1 MQPQQRGSNVQEW
14 QGKSLSWAL
23 RAGVVEL
30 ELHRAPANEIGTEML
45 VELEKFVDALNDM
58 RDSTSAMLI
67 YSSMKSG
74 FSAGADLREL
84 YAGMQQTDVGG
95 RVSGVRDFIERIHRV
110 LNAIDTWPHPTV
122 AAVHGVCFGGGLELA
137 LTADIIVAD
146 KMARFCFPEL
156 RLGLIPGF
164 GGIPRLKRDMGNAIV
179 RDLLLTGRSLNA
191 ARAHSAGLVA
201 QLSGEG
207 ESLRVARS
215 VLQQIGKFDARTAS
229 AAKEFIKPIPYGDLV
244 REMDLFCDL
253 IQRPAVVEGLRRFV
267 ESTDAQP
274 YLP

>member
-1 MQPQQRGSNVQEW
+1 MQEW

-23 RAGVVEL
+23 REGVVEL
-30 ELHRAPANEIGTEML
+30 ELHRQPANEIGTEML
-45 VELEKFVDALNDM
+45 VELEKFVGALNDL
-58 RDSTSAMLI
+58 RESSWAMLI
-67 YSSMKSG
+67 HSSMKPG

-84 YAGMQQTDVGG
+84 YEGIQATDVDG

-122 AAVHGVCFGGGLELA
+122 AAVHGVCFGGGLDLA
-137 LTADIIVAD
+137 LTVDIIVAD

-164 GGIPRLKRDMGNAIV
+164 GGIPRLKRDMGNALV
-179 RDLLLTGRSLNA
+179 RDLLMTGRSLNA
-191 ARAHSAGLVA
+191 TRAHAVGLVA

-207 ESLRVARS
+207 ESLRVARG
-215 VLQQIGKFDARTAS
+215 VVQQIKKFDMHTTS
-229 AAKEFIKPIPYGDLV
+229 AAKEFIKPIPYGELV
-244 REMDLFCDL
+244 REIDLFCEL